1 MSAILWL
8 ASYPKSGNTWLRAFL
23 HNVLVPGEGQFDIN
37 LLGGISDS
45 DASVSNFAQVDT
57 RAPESWT
64 QAEIMAMRTA
74 VQKRI
79 AESRQGTELCKTHNA
94 MMMHL
99 GKPLISMA
107 ATAGSIYV
115 VRNPLDVV
123 ISNANHLG
131 GSIDQT
137 IEVLDTPDFVTHP
150 VPGSPV
156 VSDVMGSRSQHVA
169 SWTGRPNRGQNVMRY
184 EDMLA
189 DPGAA
194 FGDLVAFMG
203 LNLDA
208 SAFAS
213 ALENCWFV
221 ALQRQETEK
230 GFGEATSHSRFFRK
244 GTAGQWCEVLTPDQI
259 AAVVGAHRE
268 QMARF
273 NYVPD
278 GF

>member
-23 HNVLVPGEGQFDIN
+23 HNVLVPGESQFDIN

-45 DASVSNFAQVDT
+45 DASVSNFAEIDT

-64 QAEIMAMRTA
+64 QAEIMAMRPA

-79 AESRQGTELCKTHNA
+79 AESRPGTVLCKTHNA

-137 IEVLDTPDFVTHP
+137 IEVLNTPDFVTQP

-156 VSDVMGSRSQHVA
+156 VSDVMGSWSQHVA
-169 SWTGRPNRGQNVMRY
+169 SWTARPNPGQHVMGY

-189 DPGAA
+189 DPDAT
-194 FGDLVAFMG
+194 FGDLVRFMG
-203 LNLDA
+203 LNLNA
-208 SAFAS
+208 PAFAR
-213 ALENCWFV
+213 ALENCRFD
-221 ALQRQETEK
+221 ALQRQESEK
-230 GFGEATSHSRFFRK
+230 GFGEATPHSKFFRK
-244 GTAGQWCEVLTPDQI
+244 GTAGQWREALTPDQI
-259 AAVVGAHRE
+259 AAVVDAHRE

-273 NYVPD
+273 DYVPD